1 MPHEVDMD
9 LLPWLVGTE
18 AQVVERF
25 LDLLATDVDGSSDPK
40 SSMLADRLRALS
52 EWAGRQQRRR
62 LDLKLRLNIDEA
74 VDQLVLAA
82 EGGTLDCLATAR
94 TVVDEAIDDLE
105 ARKEVTDGE

>member
-18 AQVVERF
+18 GHVLEGF
-25 LDLLATDVDGSSDPK
+25 LDLLAMDVDKSSDPK

-74 VDQLVLAA
+74 VDQLVRAA

-105 ARKEVTDGE
+105 TPDEVLDA

>member
-25 LDLLATDVDGSSDPK
+25 LDLLATDVDRSSDPK

-62 LDLKLRLNIDEA
+62 LDLKPRLKIDEA

-82 EGGTLDCLATAR
+82 EVGRWTAWPQP
-94 TVVDEAIDDLE
+94 
-105 ARKEVTDGE
+105 ARWSTRPSTTWKHGRR

>member
-18 AQVVERF
+18 GQVVEGF
-25 LDLLATDVDGSSDPK
+25 LDLLATDVDRSSDPK

-62 LDLKLRLNIDEA
+62 MDLKPRLKIDEA

-105 ARKEVTDGE
+105 ARKEVTDAE